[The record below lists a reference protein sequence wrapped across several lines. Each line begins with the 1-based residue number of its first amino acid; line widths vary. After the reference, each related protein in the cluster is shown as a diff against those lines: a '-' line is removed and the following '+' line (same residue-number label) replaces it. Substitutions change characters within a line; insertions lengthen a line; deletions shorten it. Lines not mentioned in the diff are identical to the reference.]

1 MKTIVIDLYPELSAK
16 TSILLAFK
24 VYMHKNKNYN
34 LLVVGNGDDLAVL
47 EGVEGV
53 ATQKIQEG
61 ETSTEAALKA
71 LGSGDKAGLISFA
84 PRPRLFEK
92 TAQLLPKADYPSFGL
107 LFVNKKEGKDSLLV
121 EASGFSPRSLEAYRH
136 SLSYGLDYL
145 TKVLSRE
152 NPSIGLLG
160 MEENLDPITVAFDEE
175 LRQNKDYRGYVLPE
189 DLFAGECDLV
199 LAGGNDGG
207 IALRAAKGS
216 RRLLKDMEKAEGDK
230 ANTSKWA
237 SFFTFGPSKKQI
249 QEAKRY
255 DARIDEKGYL
265 LFGYPLPI
273 ISLNPDSGYTDF
285 FAGIDKL
292 EALAEHQKHE

>member
-16 TSILLAFK
+16 TSVLLAFK

-34 LLVVGNGDDLAVL
+34 LLVIGNGDDLSVL
-47 EGVEGV
+47 DGVEGIT
-53 ATQKIQEG
+53 TQKTVEG

-71 LGSGDKAGLISFA
+71 LAVGDKAGLISFA

-92 TAQLLPKADYPSFGL
+92 ANALLPHPDYPSFGL
-107 LFVNKKEGKDSLLV
+107 LFVNKKEGKDSLLI
-121 EASGFSPRSLEAYRH
+121 EASGFSPRSIEAYRH
-136 SLSYGLDYL
+136 SLAYGLDYL

-152 NPSIGLLG
+152 NPTIGLLG
-160 MEENLDPITVAFDEE
+160 MEEALDPITQAFDEE

-230 ANTSKWA
+230 TSNSKWA
-237 SFFTFGPSKKQI
+237 SFFTFGPSKKQM

-255 DARIDEKGYL
+255 DARIDERGYL
-265 LFGYPLPI
+265 LFGYSQII
-273 ISLNPDSGYTDF
+273 ISMNPDSGYNDF
-285 FAGIDKL
+285 FSGIDKL
-292 EALAEHQKHE
+292 EALAEHQKHD